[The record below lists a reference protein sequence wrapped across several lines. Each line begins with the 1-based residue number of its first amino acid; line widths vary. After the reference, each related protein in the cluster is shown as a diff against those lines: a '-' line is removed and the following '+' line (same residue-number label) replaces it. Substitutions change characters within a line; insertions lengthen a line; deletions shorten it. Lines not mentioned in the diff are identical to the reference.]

1 MYEVEF
7 ADRITNE
14 YLSDVIS
21 ESIHPQ
27 VDDKVQEHCMLEE
40 IVYHQKDENAVE
52 IDDMH
57 ATVHNGSRNVN
68 KITKGWKR
76 LV

>member
-1 MYEVEF
+1 
-7 ADRITNE
+7 
-14 YLSDVIS
+14 
-21 ESIHPQ
+21 
-27 VDDKVQEHCMLEE
+27 MLEE